1 MHCFL
6 IFSLKSPSEMVKT
19 KKKQVRGR
27 KFVILSAQKTKSQSG
42 KIFAATF
49 DTQGK
54 NLNLAPE
61 F

>member
-1 MHCFL
+1 MG
-6 IFSLKSPSEMVKT
+6 KSE
-19 KKKQVRGR
+19 KKQVSGR
-27 KFVILSAQKTKSQSG
+27 KFVILSAQKTKSLSG
-42 KIFAATF
+42 KIFAAKF

>member
-6 IFSLKSPSEMVKT
+6 IFSLKLPSGMGKT
-19 KKKQVRGR
+19 EKKQVSGR
-27 KFVILSAQKTKSQSG
+27 KFVILSAQKTKSLSG
-42 KIFAATF
+42 KIFAAKF